1 MGAKKYLR
9 QSWQSTTRRAVSV
22 LILVMIMVTLV
33 TNQAKAQS
41 TTSLLQIDVGS
52 TSSPP
57 IVDGQWQQGEWVNTI
72 EYGLMFGS
80 PQVTPRPTLR
90 LVHDSTTLYGIID
103 VPSDNGTTSHP
114 ISASNPGTTFGGVII
129 DLWTKTDEIG
139 WRFETNRTLHPYLY
153 TGSVLSL
160 TLPANV
166 RATISSHTFIA
177 TGILGTVHSAAAH
190 RVWEFSLPLSPYA
203 IKGSLDD
210 YNSTIQLGVFLK
222 DSAGNLM
229 QLTSAGLF
237 DSKSYARMSFVGT
250 PVPESVSVYVV
261 LPAVMLLSL
270 IVFVIRCHRK
280 LTYH

>member
-1 MGAKKYLR
+1 LR
-9 QSWQSTTRRAVSV
+9 QSWQSTTRHAVSV
-22 LILVMIMVTLV
+22 LILVIIMLTLV
-33 TNQAKAQS
+33 TNQVKAQS

-57 IVDGQWQQGEWVNTI
+57 IVDGQWQQGEWVDTI
-72 EYGLMFGS
+72 EYELMFGS

-90 LVHDSTTLYGIID
+90 LVHDITTLYGIID
-103 VPSDNGTTSHP
+103 VPSDNGTTSHA
-114 ISASNPGTTFGGVII
+114 ISASNPGRTFGGVII
-129 DLWTKTDEIG
+129 DMWTKTDEIG
-139 WRFETNRTLHPYLY
+139 WRFETNRTLHPYLF
-153 TGSVLSL
+153 TGSVLS

-222 DSAGNLM
+222 DSIGNLM

-237 DSKSYARMSFVGT
+237 DSKNYASMSFVGT
-250 PVPESVSVYVV
+250 PVPENVSVYIA

-270 IVFVIRCHRK
+270 VVYVVRCHRK
-280 LTYH
+280 SIYY